1 MNPST
6 GALEEDPAAAPRR
19 QRLMVFDGVG
29 LAFGAFGLMSGPFL
43 PILRVSA
50 GIR

>member
-1 MNPST
+1 VNPST

-29 LAFGAFGLMSGPFL
+29 LAFGALGS
-43 PILRVSA
+43 
-50 GIR
+50 